1 MATVLLQART
11 GSTRL
16 PGKAMKEIMGM
27 PMLFYTVETLKR
39 ARGVDRVVMLI
50 PTNPAD
56 DVLENYAEKW
66 GIHCFRGSE
75 FNVLERFYLAS
86 LEYRDSY
93 YFRATGDNP
102 VLDYENPGR
111 LLRALKEGD
120 CDYAAER
127 GMPLGS
133 VVEAF
138 TFGALEK
145 CYNEAVEEDDIEHV
159 TLFMKRSGRF
169 RIQYIEAPE
178 EYRSPKLRLTVDYSE
193 DFERAAFIIENLYGK
208 GIPSFKEVIDFA
220 RKNSWL

>member
-16 PGKAMKEIMGM
+16 PGKAMKEIMGK
-27 PMLFYTVETLKR
+27 PMLFFTVETLKR
-39 ARGVDRVVMLI
+39 ASGVERVVMVI

-56 DVLENYAEKW
+56 DILEEYAKKW
-66 GIHCFRGSE
+66 GVHCFRGSE

-102 VLDYENPGR
+102 VLDSENPGR
-111 LLRALKEGD
+111 LLKALMEGD
-120 CDYAAER
+120 CDYAVER

-145 CYNEAVEEDDIEHV
+145 CYNEATREDDIEHV
-159 TLFMKRSGRF
+159 TLFIKRSGRF
-169 RIQYIEAPE
+169 KVQYIDAPE
-178 EYRSPKLRLTVDYSE
+178 EYHFPKLRLTVDYPE
-193 DFERAAFIIENLYGK
+193 DFERASFIIENLYRNN
-208 GIPSFKEVIDFA
+208 IPSFKEVIDLA
-220 RKNSWL
+220 NKNSWL